1 MIGENVIALSLLLFI
16 LETLEQI
23 ENVLFKRGLKK
34 FIGGGNSL
42 ICFHCFNLSR
52 KSLVGK

>member
-23 ENVLFKRGLKK
+23 ENVLFRRGLKK
-34 FIGGGNSL
+34 VIGGGNSL